1 LPRIEELEELVNKF
15 EDKIKLGGLINEK
28 RFADLELK
36 IGELNEKLKEVTTDF
51 PKLKEK
57 AEELGDLLNIVNLG
71 LVEYKDNFEKID
83 SSFSE
88 FKKIPETLESV
99 RANLE
104 NKMRELNESVSNLTA
119 NVDMLKNLKEDIV
132 KSTEETIS
140 SKVKTLEEGIEQN
153 KVEMEHVKRDLD
165 GFSVALRSFERTIEL
180 TNLDDIIR
188 RFDSLDRKINNT
200 ETELEKLRSIAPNV
214 SITTVDV
221 EILKKKLR
229 EMGSSIM
236 DVLNRMNEFEINI
249 NKKTY
254 LIEDLT
260 KMIGSEDFKTQIS
273 KLEDTKTSME
283 KIYNDVNE
291 RVSRLTNFDEEII
304 KLKASIEELKGIK
317 SNSDEMIIQIKDKIN
332 SLEDKRTSSQT
343 EMNEEIGKLKT
354 DIEELKTMKSSL
366 NEMFT
371 NIKNEMI
378 TEIIGQLRLDYE
390 MRISNLEQQ
399 IKNFSSL
406 NFDKI
411 LTDIR
416 ERKIGMDKQSFG
428 GVDDSRYEILRKK
441 VEDIEKSIMNINKS
455 LSSYPKT
462 GLEPRPLTVGGAT
475 KEIQKNITDEI
486 FSLKDIISRLSLEN
500 NDMKKVIRDVRMH
513 QMESITSDI
522 FVGVTSRISTIEKK
536 LCEIEEEISK
546 MRAS

>member
-1 LPRIEELEELVNKF
+1 MPRIEELEELVNRF
-15 EDKIKLGGLINEK
+15 EDRIKLGGLLNEK

-51 PKLKEK
+51 PKLKER

-119 NVDMLKNLKEDIV
+119 NVDILKNLKEDIT

-200 ETELEKLRSIAPNV
+200 VTELEKLRSIAPNV

-260 KMIGSEDFKTQIS
+260 KMIESEDFKTQIS
-273 KLEDTKTSME
+273 KLEDTKASME

-332 SLEDKRTSSQT
+332 SLEDKRISSQT
-343 EMNEEIGKLKT
+343 EMNEEISKLKT
-354 DIEELKTMKSSL
+354 DMEELKMMKSSL

-371 NIKNEMI
+371 NIKNEMT

-390 MRISNLEQQ
+390 MRISNLEKQ

-441 VEDIEKSIMNINKS
+441 VEDIEKSLANINKT
-455 LSSYPKT
+455 LSSYSKT

-475 KEIQKNITDEI
+475 KEIQKNIVDEI

-546 MRAS
+546 MRIK